1 LTPLIE
7 NVKKASQKEAFL
19 LNEVLSLAFTKIRKM
34 KKVMIMGIA
43 LLGVSFTYSQTN
55 ERLDS
60 RTYKP
65 VSTVSMEEKTS
76 VEPIPHKIQDDL
88 PGFPE
93 FVNTGNPTVDNA
105 NYLEA
110 KQNWILENQDL
121 YNKYVESLKQT
132 YPANGINTQGNSNT
146 EEPKK

>member
-1 LTPLIE
+1 
-7 NVKKASQKEAFL
+7 
-19 LNEVLSLAFTKIRKM
+19 
-34 KKVMIMGIA
+34 MIMGIA
-43 LLGVSFTYSQTN
+43 LLGVSFAYSQTN

-76 VEPIPHKIQDDL
+76 VEPTPHKIQDDL

-93 FVNTGNPTVDNA
+93 FVNTGKPEVDNA
-105 NYLEA
+105 NYFEA
-110 KQNWILENQDL
+110 KQKWILENQEL

-132 YPANGINTQGNSNT
+132 YPANGINSNP
-146 EEPKK
+146 EENKK